1 MLWQTWY
8 LDAVLCAAGEAD
20 RGQPAGEALA
30 SHPVCNQVCNK
41 ACTQAQQPGWFS
53 CGTEVASSCAALQ
66 RGAPAS
72 EVQQQP
78 CPDVKELGDCKR
90 TLIDA
95 MNEINLCISRAK
107 TAAIFP
113 HDLYQFYA

>member
-1 MLWQTWY
+1 MLQHSKAKAGRRTVLWQTWY

-20 RGQPAGEALA
+20 GGQPAGEALP

-41 ACTQAQQPGWFS
+41 ACTQAQQPGRHS
-53 CGTEVASSCAALQ
+53 CGTQVASSCTALQ

-78 CPDVKELGDCKR
+78 CPDV
-90 TLIDA
+90 
-95 MNEINLCISRAK
+95 
-107 TAAIFP
+107 
-113 HDLYQFYA
+113 